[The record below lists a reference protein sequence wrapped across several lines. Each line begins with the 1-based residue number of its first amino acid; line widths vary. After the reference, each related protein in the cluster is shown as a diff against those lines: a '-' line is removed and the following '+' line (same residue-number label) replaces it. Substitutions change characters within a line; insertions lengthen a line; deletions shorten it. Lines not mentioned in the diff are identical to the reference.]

1 MATWRHPDDRMP
13 DWQEHL
19 EPMRRFLRRLGRGR
33 VVWLTLAVIVLLWLA
48 SGFYVVRPAER
59 AVVLLF
65 GRVVDQA
72 EPGLR
77 YRLPW
82 PVQTHHVVD
91 VAQVRWAE
99 VGFRTRAGSAQPVPA
114 EGLMLTGD
122 ENIVDVQLFVQYLVH
137 DPVKFL
143 FHAREPERALH
154 ASAEVALR
162 AAVGENTIDYTM
174 TDGRVEVQDRVKG
187 HLQDLLELY
196 GTGLVVTQARLLV
209 VDPPREVREA
219 FHDVV
224 RAWED
229 RERLTKEA
237 EGYREDIL
245 PKARGEAVQMVQVAE
260 AFREQ
265 RLIRAQGDATRFLRV
280 LDEYRKAEAVTRER
294 LYLETMDRVLPKTT
308 KFIMDGGS
316 DRGGVVPL
324 LPLRDFMPASV
335 PPPPQSETKDE
346 SPRPL
351 GAQR

>member
-1 MATWRHPDDRMP
+1 MVTWRHPDDRFP
-13 DWQEHL
+13 DWQAQL
-19 EPMRRFLRRLGRGR
+19 EPLRRLFRGWGRGR
-33 VVWLTLAVIVLLWLA
+33 VIWLALVVAALWLA

-77 YRLPW
+77 YRFPW
-82 PVQTHHVVD
+82 PIQAHQVVD
-91 VAQVRWAE
+91 VAQVRRAE

-122 ENIVDVQLFVQYLVH
+122 ENIVDVQLFIQYLVQ

-174 TDGRVEVQDRVKG
+174 TDGRVDVQDRVKR
-187 HLQDLLELY
+187 HLQDLLDLY
-196 GTGLVVTQARLLV
+196 GTGLVITEARLLV

-229 RERLTKEA
+229 RERLIKEA

-245 PKARGEAVQMVQVAE
+245 PKARGEAVQMVQAAE
-260 AFREQ
+260 AYREQ

-280 LDEYRKAEAVTRER
+280 LDEYRKAEVVTRER

-308 KFIMDGGS
+308 KFILDGSS
-316 DRGGVVPL
+316 DRGGVLPL
-324 LPLRDFMPASV
+324 LPLRDFMPASA
-335 PPPPQSETKDE
+335 PPQTEKKDE
-346 SPRPL
+346 PSRPQ
-351 GAQR
+351 GGQR